1 MARFHITKTKDP
13 TPYTS
18 ELERFWQ
25 ENLPDTAPARLKWM
39 MEGNPAGPATWFLA
53 FDETKGTLA
62 GTISVMPKNLFIN
75 GRPTRCG
82 IIGDLMV
89 DKRYRVFGPAVLLPK
104 AVMSNASALGMEYLY
119 TIPNRA
125 SAKIL
130 ERCSFKRQVSYE
142 SFVRPVHLTSYLGK
156 YLKLS
161 SGFTRI
167 LSMIE
172 NRFTV
177 FSNRLRKDAKGFFID
192 DHIDESFQQLCDEFA
207 RRNSSLILGE
217 RGSNYL
223 MWRYK
228 NNPQHNFKVLTHRF
242 SAQGE
247 VAGYLVYGINGNM
260 LEIYDLVSLS
270 NLITGKMIKRM
281 IRFAQEGGFKGIY
294 ATINP
299 RMPLALLLSRNF
311 FFNNGDRLDLYCPK
325 DMNIPAEKWYFLAGD
340 RNI

>member
-1 MARFHITKTKDP
+1 MARFHITKTIDP
-13 TPYTS
+13 TPYAS
-18 ELERFWQ
+18 DLERFWQ

-53 FDETKGTLA
+53 FDEAKGTLA
-62 GTISVMPKNLFIN
+62 GTISVIPKILFIN
-75 GRPTRCG
+75 GTPIRCG

-89 DKRYRVFGPAVLLPK
+89 DKRYRVLGPAVLLPK
-104 AVMSNASALGMEYLY
+104 AVVSNATALGMEYLY

-156 YLKLS
+156 YLDLS
-161 SGFTRI
+161 SGVTRI

-172 NRFTV
+172 KRFTS
-177 FSNRLRKDAKGFFID
+177 FSNRLRKDAKGFFND

-207 RRNSSLILGE
+207 RRNSELILSE
-217 RGSNYL
+217 RGPEYL
-223 MWRYK
+223 IWRYK
-228 NNPQHNFKVLTHRF
+228 DNPQHNFKVLTHR
-242 SAQGE
+242 SSEQGE
-247 VAGYLVYGINGNM
+247 VTGYVVYSINGNM
-260 LEIYDLVSLS
+260 LEIYDIVSLS

-281 IRFAQEGGFKGIY
+281 IRFAQKGDFKGIY

-299 RMPLALLLSRNF
+299 RMPLARLLSRNF
-311 FFNNGDRLDLYCPK
+311 FFKNGDRIDLYCPK
-325 DMNIPAEKWYFLAGD
+325 GMIIPAEKWYFLAGD

>member
-1 MARFHITKTKDP
+1 
-13 TPYTS
+13 
-18 ELERFWQ
+18 
-25 ENLPDTAPARLKWM
+25 
-39 MEGNPAGPATWFLA
+39 MEGNPAGSATWFLA

-75 GRPTRCG
+75 GTPTRCG

-104 AVMSNASALGMEYLY
+104 AVVGNASALGMEYLY
-119 TIPNRA
+119 TMPNKS

-142 SFVRPVHLTSYLGK
+142 SLVRPVHLTSYFGK
-156 YLKLS
+156 YLNLS
-161 SGFTRI
+161 PGVTRI
-167 LSMIE
+167 FSLIE
-172 NRFTV
+172 NFFTA
-177 FSNRLRKDAKGFFID
+177 SLNRVRKDAEGCFID

-207 RRNSSLILGE
+207 KRSSELILSE

-223 MWRYK
+223 IWRYRD
-228 NNPQHNFKVLTHRF
+228 NPQHNFKVLTHR
-242 SAQGE
+242 SSVRGD
-247 VAGYLVYGINGNM
+247 VTGYLVYSINGNM
-260 LEIYDLVSLS
+260 LEIYDLVSLG
-270 NLITGKMIKRM
+270 NLITGKMIKKV
-281 IRFAQEGGFKGIY
+281 IRVAQEGGFKGIF

-299 RMPLALLLSRNF
+299 RMPLARLLRRNF